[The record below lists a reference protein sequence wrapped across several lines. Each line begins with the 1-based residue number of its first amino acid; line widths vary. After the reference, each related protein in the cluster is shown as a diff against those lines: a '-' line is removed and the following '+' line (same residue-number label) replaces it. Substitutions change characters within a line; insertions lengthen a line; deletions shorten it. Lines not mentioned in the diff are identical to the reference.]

1 MGLTGKHAKWGADK
15 KRKQKNGPLALG
27 GFVLLGFYRL
37 THISH
42 FPDLRRW
49 CPHPTNP
56 TLDLKNSP
64 LINFSSFIPRGSKD
78 QLLLAELFYSIERN
92 SISHQMQGIFLT
104 WSCGSTQTQHRFEIP
119 FRIKT
124 EGSTPDTLE
133 VTFTSLCF
141 FVVVVVRM
149 FFPRLDDPNNVV

>member
-1 MGLTGKHAKWGADK
+1 MQSEELTKSV
-15 KRKQKNGPLALG
+15 KQKNGPLALG

-37 THISH
+37 TMHISH

-119 FRIKT
+119 FRIKNRRLYPRHSW
-124 EGSTPDTLE
+124 GDIYI
-133 VTFTSLCF
+133 SLF
-141 FVVVVVRM
+141 FVVVVRM